1 MPDRW
6 NKARKRVADA
16 EAELDA
22 ARAERKDAREELQN
36 RLDDSIENLTSRER
50 EVLNILRERP
60 VLQNKEI
67 AARLNISPRTIKHH
81 IGNILRKFGKQRR
94 IDL

>member
-6 NKARKRVADA
+6 NKARKRVTDA

-22 ARAERKDAREELQN
+22 AKQERKDAREELQN
-36 RLDDSIENLTSRER
+36 RLDDSIDNLTRRER
-50 EVLNILRERP
+50 EILDILRERP
-60 VLQNKEI
+60 ALQNKEI
-67 AARLNISPRTIKHH
+67 AARLNISTRTVKLHV
-81 IGNILRKFGKQRR
+81 GNILRKFGKQRR